1 MTVRELLTR
10 GRALLRESGVP
21 GADHD
26 AGALL
31 AAVLEEDRLRLIFRG
46 GETVPEEQFSIYS
59 SFIRRRAEGE
69 PLQYILGE
77 APFYGHMYRVRPGV
91 LIPRFDTEA
100 VCEAAAALVTPGTHD
115 VLDLCAGSG
124 ILGIEMSLKFPS
136 LRVTC
141 ADISPEAAALTEE
154 NAARLGAR
162 VTVRLG
168 DLFDAVPG
176 ERFDLIVSNP
186 PYIPRRALD
195 GLDRE
200 VKREPRLALDGGED
214 GLDLYR
220 RILRGL
226 GGALR
231 PGGALCLEC
240 AEDQA
245 GLLQER
251 ISPRFED
258 TGLIRDVSGHLR
270 GVRGRGF
277 CDR

>member
-1 MTVRELLTR
+1 MTVRELLSR
-10 GRALLRESGVP
+10 GRALLREAGVP

-26 AGALL
+26 AGELL
-31 AAVLEEDRLRLIFRG
+31 AAVLREERLRLIFRS
-46 GETVPEEQFSIYS
+46 GETVPEDQFARYM
-59 SFIRRRAEGE
+59 SFIRRRADGE

-100 VCEAAAALVTPGTHD
+100 VCEAAVALVTPGTRD

-124 ILGIEMSLKFPS
+124 ILGIELSLRFPS

-141 ADISPEAAALTEE
+141 ADISPEAISLTEE

-162 VTVRLG
+162 VTVKRG
-168 DLFDAVPG
+168 DLFGAVPG
-176 ERFDLIVSNP
+176 ESFDLIVSNP
-186 PYIPRRALD
+186 PYIPRGALD
-195 GLDRE
+195 GLERE
-200 VKREPRLALDGGED
+200 VRREPRLALDGGED
-214 GLDLYR
+214 GMDLYR
-220 RILRGL
+220 RILHGL
-226 GGALR
+226 KPALR

-240 AEDQA
+240 SEDQA
-245 GLLQER
+245 GLLEESIR
-251 ISPRFED
+251 PRFEE